1 MADVDKI
8 RVDGVDYDIKDT
20 TARNSIS
27 AISGIQ
33 ADISGLETSISNL
46 DSAKVPKTGNS
57 TITGDLLIKGD
68 LTMNGTKAL
77 HFYNENNTI
86 NATGAATLQMM
97 VSKTTDGTTSSR
109 KFRFAATSNLLKFEI
124 CSKKGN
130 ADEVVESYYVD
141 YCRFTTFTGTKLT
154 AKSKHE
160 YNNNT
165 VISKLTIK
173 WPSNGRGVIFGVNFT
188 SGTTAFVLKHQSADG
203 SDVTNSVKTIGSAT
217 NLKNKRYNLI
227 CWYDGLKRWCAVKA
241 A

>member
-8 RVDGVDYDIKDT
+8 SVDGVDYDIKDT

-109 KFRFAATSNLLKFEI
+109 KFLFF
-124 CSKKGN
+124 
-130 ADEVVESYYVD
+130 
-141 YCRFTTFTGTKLT
+141 
-154 AKSKHE
+154 
-160 YNNNT
+160 
-165 VISKLTIK
+165 
-173 WPSNGRGVIFGVNFT
+173 
-188 SGTTAFVLKHQSADG
+188 
-203 SDVTNSVKTIGSAT
+203 
-217 NLKNKRYNLI
+217 
-227 CWYDGLKRWCAVKA
+227 
-241 A
+241 